1 MKDIFV
7 NSGDTGPKLR
17 NEKQFHVPNVNKTY
31 KGEESLKSFAPRI
44 WELVPTE
51 LKGIEN
57 IDKFKTAIK
66 KWQPN
71 DCPCRLCK
79 DYEAGVGF
87 VNIIV

>member
-1 MKDIFV
+1 M
-7 NSGDTGPKLR
+7 
-17 NEKQFHVPNVNKTY
+17 
-31 KGEESLKSFAPRI
+31 KSFAPRI

-57 IDKFKTAIK
+57 IDKFKAAIK

-79 DYEAGVGF
+79 DYDAGVGF
-87 VNIIV
+87 VNIIG